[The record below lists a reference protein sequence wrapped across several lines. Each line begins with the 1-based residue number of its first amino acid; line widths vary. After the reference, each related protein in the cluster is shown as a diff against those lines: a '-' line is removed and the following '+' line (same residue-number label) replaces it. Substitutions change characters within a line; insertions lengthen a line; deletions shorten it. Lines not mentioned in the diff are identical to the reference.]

1 MADVKE
7 VMVKVIT
14 ETTQAIKQIAD
25 YNKELQEISNNLNQ
39 LRKDRKAEGADI
51 DEIDRKIA
59 AATEKR
65 KVLNKVIAEHSKE
78 LQNDVKQMRFA
89 EGSMAAMRAEL
100 SNLTAQY
107 DRLSKVDREGDIGKG
122 LQENINKVTKEI
134 KDAEFATQ
142 RFFRNV
148 GNYPN
153 QLGFAVQQVAREL
166 PSLANGANTFF
177 LAISNNIP
185 MLADQIKAA
194 RAEFK
199 EAVAA
204 GQAAVP
210 VWKQLLTSLVSWQ
223 TAIVVVTTLLA
234 TYGKDIIAFVGSL
247 FKQKEAFDASAKA
260 AEDYNKVMTEARTEG
275 MKDIAQLQTLYGVA
289 TDVKRSIDLRREA
302 VALLR
307 KEYPAYLKHLSDE
320 EIMSGKA
327 AGAYKLLRDQ
337 MLEMAKTRAIMDRL
351 TELNAAQVSAEF
363 EAIRDAEIAV
373 IEAQKELQEFEAA
386 ALKQYGENFKF
397 ANTAQRAMLNDTYGE
412 LTKRYRNALNQL
424 EVAGT
429 KFEEAFKIPAKN
441 VGDINDY
448 VSSITKKLTNSITTF
463 RTEIEKP
470 IKVDKPNIDL
480 GNPIEVMWRDIEKV
494 SEQLDDELKNLS
506 INTDQAK
513 ATIQA
518 IQRERV
524 EQAKAQAK
532 SLAEAMKFATQGM
545 QGNPYSEL
553 EEQYRTHLAAIQRD
567 TTLAADERAF
577 YELALEAQLAK
588 RKQEITEQLN
598 KQGYEARLAN
608 VNKELQLAWKD
619 AEEQYQIKRDFLQ
632 KELEAERLTAE
643 QRAAIEQQLAELD
656 SQRTQQKID
665 NFSKYASQVMEIA
678 RSINEVFSG
687 LEDAQLQKAEETN
700 EAEKND
706 LKKKLDSGL
715 ISQKRY
721 DREVAK
727 LDAELDAKKAKI
739 AYNQAIR
746 EKALSVAQI
755 AINTATAIAKIWAEV
770 PKVDFG
776 ATTIALAAM
785 AGAVG
790 AAQIAAVMATPIPK
804 ARQGGIISGATHE
817 QGGVLINTEDKER
830 IISARPA
837 QAFPELLNLISY
849 IGKHA
854 NIPDT
859 GFAARSILS
868 AGTSGAVAAADMDAL
883 AAKIGDNVAEA
894 VRQMPI
900 FLSLTELNDAQDVMT
915 RIENSAKI

>member
-1 MADVKE
+1 MADAKE
-7 VMVKVIT
+7 VVVKVIT

-25 YNKELQEISNNLNQ
+25 YNKELQEIADNLAQ
-39 LRKDRKAEGADI
+39 LRTARKAEGADI
-51 DEIDRKIA
+51 ADIDRKIA

-65 KVLNKVIAEHSKE
+65 KALNKVINEHSKE

-142 RFFRNV
+142 RFYRNV

-153 QLGFAVQQVAREL
+153 QLSLSIQQVAREL
-166 PSLANGANTFF
+166 PSLANGAQTFF
-177 LAISNNIP
+177 LAISNNLP
-185 MLADQIKAA
+185 MLLDQVQLA
-194 RAEFK
+194 RKEFA

-204 GQAAVP
+204 GRDAVP
-210 VWKQLLTSLVSWQ
+210 VWKQFFTSLVSWQ
-223 TAIVVVTTLLA
+223 TAIVVVITLLS
-234 TYGKDIIAFVGSL
+234 TYGKEIIGFVGSL
-247 FKQKEAFDASAKA
+247 FKQKEAFDAAAKA

-275 MKDIAQLQTLYGVA
+275 MKDVAQLQTLYGVA
-289 TDVKRSIDLRREA
+289 TDVKRSLDLRREA

-307 KEYPAYLKHLSDE
+307 KEYPAYLQHLSDE
-320 EIMSGKA
+320 EIMTGKA

-351 TELNAAQVSAEF
+351 SELTAIQYSQEYENLQQATWEYKNAMAVLIAAAKGLDVPMNLSAADRMARDARKNIKEALKGIEEEYGVSA
-363 EAIRDAEIAV
+363 
-373 IEAQKELQEFEAA
+373 
-386 ALKQYGENFKF
+386 
-397 ANTAQRAMLNDTYGE
+397 
-412 LTKRYRNALNQL
+412 
-424 EVAGT
+424 
-429 KFEEAFKIPAKN
+429 KN
-441 VGDINDY
+441 IDDINVY
-448 VSSITKKLTNSITTF
+448 IETMTKKLIGGISSFRAELDTVAPEVKNTTE
-463 RTEIEKP
+463 EIKEP
-470 IKVDKPNIDL
+470 IKDVWQYFE
-480 GNPIEVMWRDIEKV
+480 EVSK
-494 SEQLDDELKNLS
+494 QLDNEL
-506 INTDQAK
+506 AK
-513 ATIQA
+513 QEQ
-518 IQRERV
+518 QR
-524 EQAKAQAK
+524 AKAQAK
-532 SLAEAMKFATQGM
+532 SIAEAIKFATQGM
-545 QGNPYSEL
+545 QGNPYNEL

-567 TTLAADERAF
+567 TTLSADERAF
-577 YELALEAQLAK
+577 YELALEVQVAK
-588 RKQEITEQLN
+588 RKQDIAEQLN
-598 KQGYEARLAN
+598 KQGYEARLAA
-608 VNKELQLAWKD
+608 VNKELQLAWRD
-619 AEEQYQIKRDFLQ
+619 ADQQYKIKRDFLQ

-656 SQRTQQKID
+656 SQYTQQKID
-665 NFSKYASQVMEIA
+665 NFSKFANQVMEIA

-687 LEDAQLQKAEETN
+687 LEDARLQKAEETN

-706 LKKKLDSGL
+706 LKKKLDSGI

-721 DREVAK
+721 DREVAR

-739 AYNQAIR
+739 AYNQAVR

-790 AAQIAAVMATPIPK
+790 AAQIAAVLATPIPK

-817 QGGVLINTEDKER
+817 QGGVLVNTEDKER

-849 IGKHA
+849 IGKHS

-859 GFAARSILS
+859 GFAARSLLS
-868 AGTSGAVAAADMDAL
+868 SGTSSAVAAADMDAL
-883 AAKIGDNVAEA
+883 AAKIGNNVAEA

-900 FLSLTELNDAQDVMT
+900 FLSLTELNEAQDVMT

>member
-1 MADVKE
+1 MAEEKNIVVE
-7 VMVKVIT
+7 IT
-14 ETTQAIKQIAD
+14 TKATEAIRQIAE
-25 YNKELQEISNNLNQ
+25 YNKALEEVDKNLKELRNQ
-39 LRKDRKAEGADI
+39 RKIEGANI
-51 DEIDRKIA
+51 DEINKKIA
-59 AATEKR
+59 TETEVR
-65 KVLNKVIAEHSKE
+65 KTLNKEKQATSKAF
-78 LQNDVKQMRFA
+78 QNDVKQLTMA
-89 EGSMAAMRAEL
+89 QGSMVAMRAEL

-122 LQENINKVTKEI
+122 LQESINKVTKEI

-142 RFFRNV
+142 RFYRNV

-166 PSLANGANTFF
+166 PSLAIGAQTFF
-177 LAISNNIP
+177 IAISNNLP

-194 RAEFK
+194 HVEYKA
-199 EAVAA
+199 AVAS
-204 GQAAVP
+204 GQAATP
-210 VWKQLLTSLVSWQ
+210 VWKQLLSSIVSWQ
-223 TAIVVVTTLLA
+223 TFLTVGITLL
-234 TYGKDIIAFVGSL
+234 TVYGKDIIAFVGSL

-307 KEYPAYLKHLSDE
+307 REYPAYLQHLSDE
-320 EIMSGKA
+320 EIMAGKA

-351 TELNAAQVSAEF
+351 TELNALQFSKEYETLQEATYEYTNAMAMLKAAAKGVDIPMSVSAADKQAG
-363 EAIRDAEIAV
+363 EARTRIREALKAIEEEYGVSAKNINDVNTYIETTNKKLIDGITSFRTQLDTIDPVKAIKESAE
-373 IEAQKELQEFEAA
+373 KGDPFA
-386 ALKQYGENFKF
+386 AL
-397 ANTAQRAMLNDTYGE
+397 
-412 LTKRYRNALNQL
+412 
-424 EVAGT
+424 
-429 KFEEAFKIPAKN
+429 
-441 VGDINDY
+441 
-448 VSSITKKLTNSITTF
+448 
-463 RTEIEKP
+463 
-470 IKVDKPNIDL
+470 
-480 GNPIEVMWRDIEKV
+480 WRDIEKV
-494 SEQLDDELKNLS
+494 SEQLDNELGK
-506 INTDQAK
+506 QA
-513 ATIQA
+513 Q
-518 IQRERV
+518 ER
-524 EQAKAQAK
+524 AKAQAK

-545 QGNPYSEL
+545 QGNPYAEL

-567 TTLAADERAF
+567 TTIAADERAF

-588 RKQEITEQLN
+588 RKQELTEQLN
-598 KQGYEARLAN
+598 KQGYEARLAA

-619 AEEQYQIKRDFLQ
+619 ADQQYQIKRDFLQ

-656 SQRTQQKID
+656 SQHTQQKID
-665 NFSKYASQVMEIA
+665 NFSKYATQVMEIA

-721 DREVAK
+721 DREVAR

-770 PKVDFG
+770 PKFDFG
-776 ATTIALAAM
+776 ISTTALAAM

-790 AAQIAAVMATPIPK
+790 AAQIAAVLATPIPK

>member
-1 MADVKE
+1 MADAKE
-7 VMVKVIT
+7 VVVRVIT

-25 YNKELQEISNNLNQ
+25 YNKELQEISANLAQ
-39 LRKDRKAEGADI
+39 LRKDRKAEGANI
-51 DEIDRKIA
+51 DDIDRKIA
-59 AATEKR
+59 AETEKR
-65 KVLNKVIAEHSKE
+65 KALNKVIAEHSKE

-89 EGSMAAMRAEL
+89 EGSLAGLRAEL
-100 SNLTAQY
+100 SKLNAQY
-107 DRLSKVDREGDIGKG
+107 DNLSRTDREGDIGKG
-122 LQENINKVTKEI
+122 LQESINKVTKEI

-142 RFFRNV
+142 RFYRNV

-166 PSLANGANTFF
+166 PSLANGAQTFF
-177 LAISNNIP
+177 LAISNNLP

-194 RAEFK
+194 HVEYKA
-199 EAVAA
+199 AVAS
-204 GQAAVP
+204 GQAATP
-210 VWKQLLTSLVSWQ
+210 VWKQLLSSIVSWQ
-223 TAIVVVTTLLA
+223 TFLTVGITLL
-234 TYGKDIIAFVGSL
+234 TVYGKDIIAFIGGL

-307 KEYPAYLKHLSDE
+307 KEYPAYLQHLSDE
-320 EIMSGKA
+320 EIMAGKA

-351 TELNAAQVSAEF
+351 TELNALQFSKEYETLQEATYEYTNAMAMLKAAAKGVDIPMSVSAADKQAR
-363 EAIRDAEIAV
+363 EARTRIGEALKAIEEEYGVSAKNINDVNTYIETANKKLIDGITSFRTQLDTIDPVKAIKESAENGDP
-373 IEAQKELQEFEAA
+373 FA
-386 ALKQYGENFKF
+386 AL
-397 ANTAQRAMLNDTYGE
+397 
-412 LTKRYRNALNQL
+412 
-424 EVAGT
+424 
-429 KFEEAFKIPAKN
+429 
-441 VGDINDY
+441 
-448 VSSITKKLTNSITTF
+448 
-463 RTEIEKP
+463 
-470 IKVDKPNIDL
+470 
-480 GNPIEVMWRDIEKV
+480 WRDIEKV
-494 SEQLDDELKNLS
+494 SEQLDDELKYLS

-545 QGNPYSEL
+545 QGNPYAEL

-567 TTLAADERAF
+567 TTIAADERAF

-588 RKQEITEQLN
+588 RKQELTEQLN
-598 KQGYEARLAN
+598 KQGYEARLAA

-619 AEEQYQIKRDFLQ
+619 ADQQYQIKRDFLQ
-632 KELEAERLTAE
+632 KELEAARLTAE

-656 SQRTQQKID
+656 SQHTQQKID
-665 NFSKYASQVMEIA
+665 NFSKYATQVMEIA

-721 DREVAK
+721 DREVAR

-785 AGAVG
+785 AGAMG

>member
-1 MADVKE
+1 MAEEKNIVVE
-7 VMVKVIT
+7 IT
-14 ETTQAIKQIAD
+14 TKATEAIRQIAE
-25 YNKELQEISNNLNQ
+25 YNKALEEVDKNLKELRNQ
-39 LRKDRKAEGADI
+39 RKIEGANI
-51 DEIDRKIA
+51 DEINKKIA
-59 AATEKR
+59 AETEVR
-65 KVLNKVIAEHSKE
+65 KTLNKEKQATSKAF
-78 LQNDVKQMRFA
+78 QNDVKQLTMA
-89 EGSMAAMRAEL
+89 QGSMVAMRAEL

-122 LQENINKVTKEI
+122 LQESINKVTKEI

-142 RFFRNV
+142 RFYRNV

-153 QLGFAVQQVAREL
+153 QLGFAVLQVAREL
-166 PSLANGANTFF
+166 PSLANGAQTFF
-177 LAISNNIP
+177 LAISNNLP

-194 RAEFK
+194 HVEYKA
-199 EAVAA
+199 AVAS
-204 GQAAVP
+204 GQAATP
-210 VWKQLLTSLVSWQ
+210 VWKQLLSSIVSWR
-223 TAIVVVTTLLA
+223 TFLTVGITLL
-234 TYGKDIIAFVGSL
+234 TVYGKDIIAFVGSL
-247 FKQKEAFDASAKA
+247 FKQKEAFDAAAKA

-307 KEYPAYLKHLSDE
+307 KEYPAYLQHLSDE
-320 EIMSGKA
+320 EIMAGKA

-337 MLEMAKTRAIMDRL
+337 MLEMAKTRAIMDRV
-351 TELNAAQVSAEF
+351 TELSSALLSKEFEDLEAASDAYSKRNVRNPLKAFYDAEARDLREAAKAFEEAYGVSARNSAEAQVV
-363 EAIRDAEIAV
+363 IRKTLE
-373 IEAQKELQEFEAA
+373 
-386 ALKQYGENFKF
+386 
-397 ANTAQRAMLNDTYGE
+397 E
-412 LTKRYRNALNQL
+412 LTK
-424 EVAGT
+424 GFT
-429 KFEEAFKIPAKN
+429 
-441 VGDINDY
+441 
-448 VSSITKKLTNSITTF
+448 SF
-463 RTEIEKP
+463 RTQLDTIDPVKAIKENAEKGDP
-470 IKVDKPNIDL
+470 FAAL
-480 GNPIEVMWRDIEKV
+480 WRDIEKV
-494 SEQLDDELKNLS
+494 SEQLDNELGK
-506 INTDQAK
+506 QA
-513 ATIQA
+513 Q
-518 IQRERV
+518 ER
-524 EQAKAQAK
+524 AKAQAK

-545 QGNPYSEL
+545 QGNPYAEL

-567 TTLAADERAF
+567 TTIAADERAF

-588 RKQEITEQLN
+588 RKQELTEQLN
-598 KQGYEARLAN
+598 KQGYEARLAA

-619 AEEQYQIKRDFLQ
+619 ADQQYQIKRDFLQ

-656 SQRTQQKID
+656 SQHTQQKID
-665 NFSKYASQVMEIA
+665 NFSKYATQVMEIA

-721 DREVAK
+721 DREVAR

-785 AGAVG
+785 AGAMG

-868 AGTSGAVAAADMDAL
+868 AGTSGAVGAADMDAL

>member
-1 MADVKE
+1 MAEEKNIVVE
-7 VMVKVIT
+7 IT
-14 ETTQAIKQIAD
+14 TKATEAIRQIAE
-25 YNKELQEISNNLNQ
+25 YNKALEEVDKNLKELRNQ
-39 LRKDRKAEGADI
+39 RKIEGANI
-51 DEIDRKIA
+51 DEINKKIA
-59 AATEKR
+59 TETEVR
-65 KVLNKVIAEHSKE
+65 KTLNKEKQATSKAF
-78 LQNDVKQMRFA
+78 QNDVKQLTMA
-89 EGSMAAMRAEL
+89 QGSMVAMRAEL

-122 LQENINKVTKEI
+122 LQESINKVTKEI

-142 RFFRNV
+142 RFYRNV

-166 PSLANGANTFF
+166 PSLANGAQTFF
-177 LAISNNIP
+177 IAISNNLP

-194 RAEFK
+194 HVEYKA
-199 EAVAA
+199 AVAS
-204 GQAAVP
+204 GQAATP
-210 VWKQLLTSLVSWQ
+210 VWKQLLSSIVSWQ
-223 TAIVVVTTLLA
+223 TFLTVGITLL
-234 TYGKDIIAFVGSL
+234 TVYGKDIIAFVGSL

-307 KEYPAYLKHLSDE
+307 KEYPAYLQHLSDE
-320 EIMSGKA
+320 EIMAGKA

-351 TELNAAQVSAEF
+351 TELNALQFSKEYETLQEATYEYTNAMAMLKAAAKGVDIPMSVSAADKQAG
-363 EAIRDAEIAV
+363 EARTRIREALKAIEEEYGVSAKNINDVNTYIETTNKKLIDGITSFRTQLDTIDPVKAIKESAE
-373 IEAQKELQEFEAA
+373 KGDPFA
-386 ALKQYGENFKF
+386 AL
-397 ANTAQRAMLNDTYGE
+397 
-412 LTKRYRNALNQL
+412 
-424 EVAGT
+424 
-429 KFEEAFKIPAKN
+429 
-441 VGDINDY
+441 
-448 VSSITKKLTNSITTF
+448 
-463 RTEIEKP
+463 
-470 IKVDKPNIDL
+470 
-480 GNPIEVMWRDIEKV
+480 WRDIEKV
-494 SEQLDDELKNLS
+494 SEQLDNELGK
-506 INTDQAK
+506 QA
-513 ATIQA
+513 Q
-518 IQRERV
+518 ER
-524 EQAKAQAK
+524 AKAQAK

-545 QGNPYSEL
+545 QGNPYAEL

-567 TTLAADERAF
+567 TTIAADERAF

-588 RKQEITEQLN
+588 RKQELTEQLN
-598 KQGYEARLAN
+598 KQGYEARLAA

-619 AEEQYQIKRDFLQ
+619 ADQQYQIKRDFLQ

-656 SQRTQQKID
+656 SQHTQQKID
-665 NFSKYASQVMEIA
+665 NFSKYAAQVMEIA

-721 DREVAK
+721 DREVAR

-770 PKVDFG
+770 PKFDFG
-776 ATTIALAAM
+776 ISTTALAAM

-790 AAQIAAVMATPIPK
+790 AAQIAAVLATPIPK

>member
-1 MADVKE
+1 MAEKKLMFSVEVLAEQAIQTLVAYKEEISTISGKIEELRQKQKLEGADVKE
-7 VMVKVIT
+7 L
-14 ETTQAIKQIAD
+14 EKQIARLNEVQKA
-25 YNKELQEISNNLNQ
+25 YSREIRQASKEMQNNL
-39 LRKDRKAEGADI
+39 
-51 DEIDRKIA
+51 KINA
-59 AATEKR
+59 
-65 KVLNKVIAEHSKE
+65 L
-78 LQNDVKQMRFA
+78 A
-89 EGSMAAMRAEL
+89 EGSLAGLRAEL
-100 SNLTAQY
+100 SKLNAQY
-107 DRLSKVDREGDIGKG
+107 DNLSRADREGDIGKG

-142 RFFRNV
+142 RFYRNV

-153 QLGFAVQQVAREL
+153 QLSFSIQQVAREL
-166 PSLANGANTFF
+166 PSLANGAQTFF
-177 LAISNNIP
+177 LAISNNVP
-185 MLADQIKAA
+185 MLLDQVKLA
-194 RAEFK
+194 RKEFA

-204 GQAAVP
+204 GRDAVP
-210 VWKQLLTSLVSWQ
+210 VWKQFFTSLVSWQ
-223 TAIVVVTTLLA
+223 TAIVVIITLLSA
-234 TYGKDIIAFVGSL
+234 YGKEIFGFVSGL
-247 FKQKEAFDASAKA
+247 FKQKEAFDAAAKA
-260 AEDYNKVMTEARTEG
+260 AEDYNKTMTEARTQG

-307 KEYPAYLKHLSDE
+307 KEYPAYLQHLSDE
-320 EIMSGKA
+320 EIMAGKA

-424 EVAGT
+424 EDAGT

-513 ATIQA
+513 ATLQA

-532 SLAEAMKFATQGM
+532 SLAEAMEFATQGM
-545 QGNPYSEL
+545 QGNPYAEL

-567 TTLAADERAF
+567 TTIAADERAF

-598 KQGYEARLAN
+598 KQGYEARLAA

-619 AEEQYQIKRDFLQ
+619 ADQQYQIKRDFLQ

-656 SQRTQQKID
+656 SQHTQQKID
-665 NFSKYASQVMEIA
+665 NFSKYATQVMEIA

-721 DREVAK
+721 DREVAR

-785 AGAVG
+785 AGAMG

-849 IGKHA
+849 IGKHSS
-854 NIPDT
+854 IPDT
-859 GFAARSILS
+859 GFAARTLVSGS
-868 AGTSGAVAAADMDAL
+868 ASSAPINADEL
-883 AAKIGDNVAEA
+883 AQKIGAQVGEA

-900 FLSLTELNDAQDVMT
+900 YLSLTELKEAQEEYA
-915 RIENSAKI
+915 RIEQSAKS